1 MKIAQQLVDE
11 IVAHALEDAPNECCG
26 MVAGIDGRATEVFRA
41 RNAKASPLA
50 YEVDPRDLFSITQEI
65 EERGEELAAIYH
77 SHTKSP
83 PEPSQTDINLAVNWP
98 DPLYIICSIADRDA
112 PEVRAWRI
120 RDGAVE
126 EVELEIE

>member
-1 MKIAQQLVDE
+1 
-11 IVAHALEDAPNECCG
+11 